1 MLLCRSIP
9 PRAISNRHIQQGCK
23 TVGVMG
29 CVIVGDVATFVV
41 VVVVVVVATFVVAAV
56 VVVNCSLFCVG
67 EPITGLILPMYSSY
81 VNRSKFRIE
90 GLPITRLLLIYSS
103 YASKSP
109 IPGALASK

>member
-29 CVIVGDVATFVV
+29 CVIVGDVATF

>member
-1 MLLCRSIP
+1 M
-9 PRAISNRHIQQGCK
+9 
-23 TVGVMG
+23 MG
-29 CVIVGDVATFVV
+29 CVVVATFVAV
-41 VVVVVVVATFVVAAV
+41 VVIVVVVVVAVAV
-56 VVVNCSLFCVG
+56 VVDKFVNCSMFCEG
-67 EPITGLILPMYSSY
+67 ESITGLILPMYSSY